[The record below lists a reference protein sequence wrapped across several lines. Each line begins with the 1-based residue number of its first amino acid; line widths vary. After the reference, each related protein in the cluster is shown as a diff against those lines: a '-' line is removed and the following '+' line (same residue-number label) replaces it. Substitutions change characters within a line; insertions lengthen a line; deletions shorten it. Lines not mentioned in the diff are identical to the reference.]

1 MAALP
6 VAMTL
11 TSPNTGLV
19 EKSITIPSNVLFA
32 TATISAYSNNIAN
45 FKINGSM
52 FYFGSQNQVSAGGSY
67 FTSPL
72 QGIGLKGGDI
82 LTCGS
87 DFSVN
92 MIAYTS

>member
-11 TSPNTGLV
+11 TSPNAGLA

-32 TATISAYSNNIAN
+32 TATISTYSNTNAS
-45 FKINGSM
+45 FRINGSM
-52 FYFGSQNQVSAGGSY
+52 FYFGSQIQVGAGGSY

-82 LTCGS
+82 LTCSS